1 MGLTPRLTSCRGGL
15 RFTRPQ
21 TADLLTP
28 ARPYTLMIVRFLKV
42 RGLRTPL
49 GVALLGLALVGTGCA
64 NNKKQSA
71 TTAPGS
77 YQPAPR
83 KIVAEP
89 SARQDVYVEQ
99 SVRYDVAPEEY
110 PDAIGYEELS
120 NGEQVVVVEYVH
132 TYPEEIETFPQVTWA
147 GRTYYNVHGDFVY
160 WYDGWGWCYYLGPPA
175 PLVVYWNGY
184 YPWAP
189 YAWGVG
195 YYGPGW
201 YWGGV
206 GMYGY
211 HAYGLSVVHY
221 NHHHHHYHANNTRPG
236 RDPRPTQT
244 TRVPPSGG
252 GTAGPVHKGEP
263 VPGGPRKPGR
273 PDSKVDP
280 SMRTSPGS
288 SPTRTSP
295 GRFASSDTPTRRNP
309 ESNPSGRV
317 RTNPSPP
324 TRTNGYTTAG
334 GNRVTIIDPRAT
346 RTSPAVRR
354 TNPTTLGSVPSA
366 NGPRRTNPSTPAF
379 KAPRSNPTPART
391 NGKAT
396 TSPRRT
402 PASTPSWG
410 SSYNNN
416 PKRSQP
422 ARTSNPSR
430 SSSPAR
436 SNPSRSSTPSRTSSP
451 SRSSAPR
458 RSSPSRSSAPKRSAP
473 SRSSAPRRS
482 APSRSAPKR
491 SSPKRR

>member
-1 MGLTPRLTSCRGGL
+1 MGLTPRLTSCRGRL

-21 TADLLTP
+21 TADLLTQ

-42 RGLRTPL
+42 RGLRAPL
-49 GVALLGLALVGTGCA
+49 SVALLGLALVGTGCA
-64 NNKKQSA
+64 NNKTQPA
-71 TTAPGS
+71 TATPGS
-77 YQPAPR
+77 GRPAPR

-89 SARQDVYVEQ
+89 SARQDVFVEQ
-99 SVRYDVAPEEY
+99 SVRYEVAPEEY

-132 TYPEEIETFPQVTWA
+132 TYPEEIETFPQVVWA

-160 WYDGWGWCYYLGPPA
+160 WNDGWGWCCYLGPPA

-211 HAYGLSVVHY
+211 HAYGLSVVHQH
-221 NHHHHHYHANNTRPG
+221 HHHHHYHTNNSRPG
-236 RDPRPTQT
+236 RDPRPARV
-244 TRVPPSGG
+244 TRVPPSSGG
-252 GTAGPVHKGEP
+252 AAGPVHKGEP
-263 VPGGPRKPGR
+263 VPGGPRRPG
-273 PDSKVDP
+273 K
-280 SMRTSPGS
+280 
-288 SPTRTSP
+288 PTRTSP
-295 GRFASSDTPTRRNP
+295 SRFASSDTPTRRNP
-309 ESNPSGRV
+309 GSKPTGRV

-354 TNPTTLGSVPSA
+354 TNSTTLGSIPSA
-366 NGPRRTNPSTPAF
+366 SAPRRTTPSAPAF
-379 KAPRSNPTPART
+379 EAPRSNPAPVRT

-402 PASTPSWG
+402 PAASKPSWG
-410 SSYNNN
+410 SSYNNP
-416 PKRSQP
+416 PKRSRP
-422 ARTSNPSR
+422 APTRSPSR
-430 SSSPAR
+430 SSSPA
-436 SNPSRSSTPSRTSSP
+436 SSMPRRTSSP

-458 RSSPSRSSAPKRSAP
+458 RSSPPRSSAPRRPSPPRSSAPPRRSAP

-482 APSRSAPKR
+482 SPPRSAPKR
-491 SSPKRR
+491 SSPRRR

>member
-1 MGLTPRLTSCRGGL
+1 
-15 RFTRPQ
+15 
-21 TADLLTP
+21 
-28 ARPYTLMIVRFLKV
+28 MIVRFLKV

-49 GVALLGLALVGTGCA
+49 GAALLGLALVGTGCA
-64 NNKKQSA
+64 GNKGSA
-71 TTAPGS
+71 TTAPGRH
-77 YQPAPR
+77 QPAPR
-83 KIVAEP
+83 TIVAEP

-99 SVRYDVAPEEY
+99 SVRYDVPPEAY

-132 TYPEEIETFPQVTWA
+132 TYPEQIETFPQVVWA

-160 WYDGWGWCYYLGPPA
+160 WNDGWGWCYYLGPPA

-211 HAYGLSVVHY
+211 HAYGLSVVHH

-236 RDPRPTQT
+236 RDPRPAVT
-244 TRVPPSGG
+244 TRVPPSSGG
-252 GTAGPVHKGEP
+252 AAGPVHKGEP
-263 VPGGPRKPGR
+263 VPDGPRGKNGR
-273 PDSKVDP
+273 VDP
-280 SMRTSPGS
+280 SSRTSPAAA
-288 SPTRTSP
+288 PTRTSP
-295 GRFASSDTPTRRNP
+295 GRFASSDTPTRR
-309 ESNPSGRV
+309 
-317 RTNPSPP
+317 SPQSAP

-334 GNRVTIIDPRAT
+334 GSRVTVIDPRAT

-354 TNPTTLGSVPSA
+354 TNPTTLGSAPSA
-366 NGPRRTNPSTPAF
+366 NAPRRTSPAAPAF

-391 NGKAT
+391 NGKST

-402 PASTPSWG
+402 PASKPSWG
-410 SSYNNN
+410 SSYNNA
-416 PKRSQP
+416 PKRTQP
-422 ARTSNPSR
+422 AR
-430 SSSPAR
+430 SSSPPRRSAPAR
-436 SNPSRSSTPSRTSSP
+436 SNPARSSSPPRSAPKRTSSP
-451 SRSSAPR
+451 SRSAPR
-458 RSSPSRSSAPKRSAP
+458 RSAP

-482 APSRSAPKR
+482 APSRSSAPKRSAPRR